1 MITYNDL
8 EKLYHHK
15 IGKNKDFNEYIH
27 TLLKDH
33 FEEENIISIMF
44 DLRNEKND
52 FISDEEVR
60 LSVKNEEICEKILSI
75 SSKSDMSK
83 VKNLLFEYY
92 QNNDELNEIYAE
104 HYYMLGIK
112 DAKSFKKFSLKK

>member
-27 TLLKDH
+27 TLLKEH
-33 FEEENIISIMF
+33 FEEKNIISIMF

-52 FISDEEVR
+52 IA
-60 LSVKNEEICEKILSI
+60 
-75 SSKSDMSK
+75 K
-83 VKNLLFEYY
+83 VKKLLF
-92 QNNDELNEIYAE
+92 D
-104 HYYMLGIK
+104 IK
-112 DAKSFKKFSLKK
+112 NI